1 MAVINPAH
9 QMLKLDKFQTLVS
22 DVYRG
27 GGLQREVKRM
37 FFRGSSTLFLS
48 FYFESNNRTIIET
61 FMDTFIDFKYF
72 FSYFKKNLNG
82 WIGSRCNA
90 RKVNCSCVYS
100 VVHIET
106 SSLRAEFLFSIL
118 RG

>member
-22 DVYRG
+22 DVYTG

-37 FFRGSSTLFLS
+37 FFRGNSTLLLS

-72 FSYFKKNLNG
+72 FLIYKK
-82 WIGSRCNA
+82 S
-90 RKVNCSCVYS
+90 
-100 VVHIET
+100 
-106 SSLRAEFLFSIL
+106 
-118 RG
+118 